1 MNSKI
6 FSDLWSAY
14 VKRTPSAERIK
25 KLFESNGDQVLND
38 HIAIRTFND
47 PRVNIEVL
55 SKPFLKLGYV
65 QAGTYDFKE
74 KHLNAHH
81 FEIPGDDRAPRV
93 FISELKLENFDTS
106 LQLMVDEILGEIS
119 PLDLLSEE
127 LILKGR
133 LWSTPSYAQYE
144 SMLEQS
150 EYAAWMYINGF
161 CANHFTVSVNAL
173 NNLNSLI
180 EVNDFLKKNGF
191 KLNESGGEVKG
202 SKAVL
207 LEQSSI
213 LADRIEMD
221 FQEGNFEVTSCYYE
235 FAYRYTLNDGE
246 LFSGFVTGS
255 ADKIFEST
263 NMKVS

>member
-1 MNSKI
+1 MTNKI
-6 FSDLWSAY
+6 FSALWAEY
-14 VKRTPSAERIK
+14 VNRTPSAERVK
-25 KLFESNGDQVLND
+25 SLFEEHGEQVLND

-47 PRVNIEVL
+47 PRVDIGVI

-65 QAGTYDFKE
+65 LAGSYDFKE

-81 FEIPGDDRAPRV
+81 FEIPGDKQAPRV
-93 FISELKLENFDTS
+93 FISELKLEKFDSS
-106 LQLMVDEILGEIS
+106 LQGMVDHMLAQIS
-119 PLDLLSEE
+119 PQDLSSEE

-133 LWSTPSYAQYE
+133 LWGTPSYAQYE

-150 EYAAWMYINGF
+150 EYAAWLYINGF
-161 CANHFTVSVNAL
+161 CANHFTVSANAL
-173 NNLNSLI
+173 KSMNSLV
-180 EVNDFLKKNGF
+180 EVNSFLKENGF
-191 KLNESGGEVKG
+191 KLNESGGEIKG
-202 SKAVL
+202 SKSDL

-221 FQEGNFEVTSCYYE
+221 FEEGNFEVTSCYYE
-235 FAYRYTLNDGE
+235 FAYRYHKEEGE